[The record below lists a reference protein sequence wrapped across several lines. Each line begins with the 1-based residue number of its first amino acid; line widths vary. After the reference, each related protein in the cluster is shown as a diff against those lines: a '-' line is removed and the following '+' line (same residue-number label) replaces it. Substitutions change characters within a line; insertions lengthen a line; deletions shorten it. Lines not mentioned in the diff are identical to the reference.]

1 MIQRIQTLYLLAS
14 GILMSITL
22 FFPLLVFQSGGMVYE
37 MDARQ
42 LSGQEETVSTIGLFI
57 VGALSALTALITIFI
72 YKKRVLQVKLIRLGS
87 ALALLFIAYA
97 VYLGFDFS
105 TQLNAQWRPS
115 IVAAL
120 PVISIILN
128 CLAIK
133 GIKADEALVRS
144 LDRLR

>member
-1 MIQRIQTLYLLAS
+1 MIQRIQTLYLLVT
-14 GILMSITL
+14 GILMSIAL
-22 FFPLLVFQSGGMVYE
+22 FLPLLTFQTGGMVYE

-57 VGALSALTALITIFI
+57 VGILSALTALIAIFF
-72 YKKRVLQVKLIRLGS
+72 YKKRVLQVKLTRLS
-87 ALALLFIAYA
+87 TILALLFIAYA
-97 VYLGFDFS
+97 IYLGFDFS
-105 TQLNAQWRPS
+105 TQLNAQWHPG
-115 IVAAL
+115 ITAAL
-120 PVISIILN
+120 PVISVILN